1 MHCLFRNILPV
12 VGLSLLCCLTVPAQ
26 EAKLLPVI
34 PAPAQWETSSGRFLL
49 GADTRIAVKHDSLQS
64 IANLLR
70 QYLGELHSSNKADGA
85 GEPAI
90 IRLRINKAVGH
101 SSEAY
106 SLKIRERELIIEAG
120 GLKGLG
126 WGVQTLRQLWQPAS
140 EGYWLPALDIRDEP
154 RFAYRGMALDV
165 SRHFFP
171 VSFIRQYIDL
181 LALYKF
187 NTFHWH
193 LTDDQ
198 GWRIEIKSLPRLQ
211 EVAAWRSGTLI
222 GHKKELPHRF
232 DDKRYGG
239 YYTQSEIK
247 DIVAYAQQRGITVIP
262 EIEMPGHALAA
273 LAAYPQLGCT
283 GGPYETAR
291 FWGIFDD
298 VFCAGN
304 DSVFIFLQ
312 QVLDEVMTLFPSP
325 YIHIGGDECV
335 KDKWKACV
343 RCQQRMQKEGLKDE
357 EELQSY
363 FIKGIEAFVRSRGRH
378 IMGWDEILE
387 GGLPPDALVMSWR
400 GEAGGI
406 AAAAQGHPV
415 IMTPETHLY
424 FDYYQRMDMAEPL
437 ASGGFNPLHKV
448 YSYDPLSRIDS
459 VSRRWVRGVE
469 GQAWSEYYNSEQQ
482 AWYMLYPRILA
493 LAEVGWTDTTRK
505 NYAAFL
511 ERVPAQLNLLAAKGI
526 YGNNAFES
534 IQFGSKPAA
543 GGRVVLLESEWPG
556 VRIHYTLDGSAP
568 TLQSPLYTQ
577 PLFFTGTATIR
588 AGLWPPQSDTA
599 ISFLSKEIRIHKAS
613 DAKVEL
619 VNPAIA
625 RFNTEADALVNGLTG
640 NTRYNDQQW
649 LGFAGKDL
657 DVLIEL
663 KKPEQISR
671 VSTQFLRYH
680 WQRMWEPVQ
689 LEIFTSR
696 DGKKFDRVYRQDR
709 FPVNGINAVKA
720 VFGKRT
726 ARFIRIRAKNKG
738 IIPTGEY
745 GQGNAALLLVD
756 EVSVE

>member
-1 MHCLFRNILPV
+1 MHCFFRKTFLV
-12 VGLSLLCCLTVPAQ
+12 FSTVLMSCLVVPAQ
-26 EAKLLPVI
+26 DNKEWPLI
-34 PAPAQWETSSGRFLL
+34 PAPVQWELLPGKFLL
-49 GADTRIAVKHDSLQS
+49 ETGIRMELQHDSLQPV
-64 IANLLR
+64 AGLLR
-70 QYLGELHSSNKADGA
+70 QYLGELRNGNTNAA
-85 GEPAI
+85 AVQPI
-90 IRLRINKAVGH
+90 IRLQINKALSH

-106 SLKIRERELIIEAG
+106 SLRIGEHELIVEG
-120 GLKGLG
+120 SSLQGLG
-126 WGVQTLRQLWQPAS
+126 WGIQTLRQLWQPGQD
-140 EGYWLPALDIRDEP
+140 GYWLPAMRLKDEP

-211 EVAAWRSGTLI
+211 EVAAWRSATLI

-232 DDKRYGG
+232 DGKPYGG
-239 YYTQSEIK
+239 YYTQNEIK
-247 DIVAYAQQRGITVIP
+247 GIVAYAQQRGITVIP

-304 DSVFIFLQ
+304 DSTFYFLQ
-312 QVLDEVMTLFPSP
+312 QVLDEVMVLFPSP

-335 KDKWKACV
+335 KDKWKVCV
-343 RCQQRMQKEGLKDE
+343 RCQQRMRQEGLKNE

-363 FIKGIEAFVRSRGRH
+363 FIKRMEAFVRSRGRH
-378 IMGWDEILE
+378 IIGWDEILE

-424 FDYYQRMDMAEPL
+424 FDYYQSPDMAEPL

-448 YSYDPLSRIDS
+448 YGYDPLARMDS
-459 VSRRWVRGVE
+459 SSRRWVRGVE
-469 GQAWSEYYNSEQQ
+469 GQAWSEYYHNEQQ

-493 LAEVGWTDTTRK
+493 LAEVGWTNPVRK
-505 NYAAFL
+505 NYAQFL
-511 ERVPAQLNLLAAKGI
+511 PRVSHQLNHLASIGI
-526 YGNNAFES
+526 YGNARFET
-534 IQFGSKPAA
+534 IQLNSKPAQ
-543 GGRVVLLESEWPG
+543 GGRSVSLESEWPG
-556 VRIHYTLDGSAP
+556 ARIHYTLDGSLP
-568 TLQSPLYTQ
+568 TLKSPPYTK
-577 PLFFTGTATIR
+577 PIIVTAAATIR
-588 AGLWPPQSDTA
+588 AGLWPPLADTA

-613 DAKVEL
+613 DATVRLE
-619 VNPAIA
+619 NPPIP

-657 DVLIEL
+657 DVLIAL
-663 KKPEQISR
+663 KRTTQISSI
-671 VSTQFLRYH
+671 STQLLRYH
-680 WQRMWEPVQ
+680 WQRMWEPAL
-689 LEIFTSR
+689 LEIWTSR
-696 DGKKFDRVYRQDR
+696 DGKKFDKVYMQEQ
-709 FPVNGINAVKA
+709 FPENGINTVKA
-720 VFGKRT
+720 VFTKRA

-738 IIPTGEY
+738 IIPPGEY
-745 GQGNAALLLVD
+745 GQGNQALLLID
-756 EVSVE
+756 EVTVE

>member
-1 MHCLFRNILPV
+1 MHCLFRNILFFF
-12 VGLSLLCCLTVPAQ
+12 GLLLLCSLTAPAQ
-26 EAKLLPVI
+26 DIKLLPLI
-34 PAPAQWETSSGRFLL
+34 PAPVQWETSPGRFLL
-49 GADTRIAVKHDSLQS
+49 GKDTRIAIQHDSLQS
-64 IANLLR
+64 AAILLQ
-70 QYLGELHSSNKADGA
+70 QYLDELQNSSKSAVA
-85 GEPAI
+85 GPNTI
-90 IRLRINKAVGH
+90 IHLRINKTLDN
-101 SSEAY
+101 SPEAY
-106 SLKIRERELIIEAG
+106 FLKIGERELIIEARE
-120 GLKGLG
+120 LRGLG
-126 WGVQTLRQLWQPAS
+126 WGIQSLRQLWQPAS
-140 EGYWLPALDIRDEP
+140 DGYWLPALEIQDEP

-181 LALYKF
+181 LALYRF

-232 DDKRYGG
+232 DGKRYGG
-239 YYTQSEIK
+239 YYTQDEIK
-247 DIVAYAQQRGITVIP
+247 DIVAYAQLRGITVIP

-312 QVLDEVMTLFPSP
+312 QVLDEVMALFPSP

-335 KDKWKACV
+335 KDKWKACS
-343 RCQQRMQKEGLKDE
+343 RCRQRMQKEGLRDE

-363 FIKGIEAFVRSRGRH
+363 FIKRIERFVRSRGRH

-400 GEAGGI
+400 GEAGGM

-424 FDYYQRMDMAEPL
+424 FDYYQSLDIAEPL
-437 ASGGFNPLHKV
+437 ASGGFNPLYKV
-448 YSYDPLSRIDS
+448 YSYDPLARMDS
-459 VSRRWVRGVE
+459 AGGRWVSGVE
-469 GQAWSEYYNSEQQ
+469 GQAWSEYYYTQQQ
-482 AWYMLYPRILA
+482 AWYMLYPRMLA
-493 LAEVGWTDTTRK
+493 LAEVGWTIPARK
-505 NYAAFL
+505 NYATFL
-511 ERVPAQLNLLAAKGI
+511 QRVSTQLNLLAAKGI
-526 YGNNAFES
+526 YGNARFETIRLSNAA
-534 IQFGSKPAA
+534 AA
-543 GGRVVLLESEWPG
+543 GGRSVLLESEWPG
-556 VRIHYTLDGSAP
+556 ARIHYTLDGSRP
-568 TLQSPLYTQ
+568 TLKSPLYTQ
-577 PLFFTGTATIR
+577 PIHLTATATIR
-588 AGLWPPQSDTA
+588 AGLWPPLADTA
-599 ISFLSKEIRIHKAS
+599 MSFLSKEIRIHKAS
-613 DAKVEL
+613 DATLRL

-625 RFNTEADALVNGLTG
+625 RFNTDPDALVNGLTG
-640 NTRYNDQQW
+640 STRYNDQQW

-663 KKPEQISR
+663 KKTEQINR
-671 VSTQFLRYH
+671 VSTQLLRYH
-680 WQRMWEPVQ
+680 WQRMWEPVL
-689 LEIFTSR
+689 LEIWTSR
-696 DGKKFDRVYRQDR
+696 DGKKFDRVYRQDQ
-709 FPVNGINAVKA
+709 FPVNGVNAVKA
-720 VFGKRT
+720 VFSKRA

-738 IIPTGEY
+738 IIPAGEY
-745 GQGNAALLLVD
+745 GQGNAALLLIN
-756 EVSVE
+756 EVTVE

>member
-1 MHCLFRNILPV
+1 MLPV
-12 VGLSLLCCLTVPAQ
+12 FVVWQLCCLTVSAQ
-26 EAKLLPVI
+26 DNRILPLI
-34 PAPAQWETSSGRFLL
+34 PAPVQWQALAGKCRL
-49 GADTRIAVKHDSLQS
+49 GTETRIAVQHDSLQPV
-64 IANLLR
+64 ANLLR
-70 QYLGELHSSNKADGA
+70 QYLAELQGSKNAAVA

-90 IRLRINKAVGH
+90 IRLRINKAVGN

-120 GLKGLG
+120 GLQGLG
-126 WGVQTLRQLWQPAS
+126 WGVQSLRQLWQPAS
-140 EGYWLPALDIRDEP
+140 DGYWLPALDIKDEP

-304 DSVFIFLQ
+304 DSVFAFLQ
-312 QVLDEVMTLFPSP
+312 QVLDEVMILFPSP

-335 KDKWKACV
+335 KDKWKACM
-343 RCQQRMQKEGLKDE
+343 RCRQRMQKEGLTNE

-363 FIKGIEAFVRSRGRH
+363 FIKRIEAFVRSRGRH
-378 IMGWDEILE
+378 IIGWDEILE

-400 GEAGGI
+400 GEAGGV

-424 FDYYQRMDMAEPL
+424 FDYYQSMDMAEPL

-448 YSYDPLSRIDS
+448 YSYDPLSRMDS
-459 VSRRWVRGVE
+459 VSRRWVSGVE
-469 GQAWSEYYNSEQQ
+469 GQAWSEYYYSEQQ

-493 LAEVGWTDTTRK
+493 LAEVAWTNPARK

-511 ERVPAQLNLLAAKGI
+511 QRVPVQLNLLAAKGI
-526 YGNNAFES
+526 YGNSAFES
-534 IQFGSKPAA
+534 IQLVSKPAT
-543 GGRVVLLESEWPG
+543 GGRAVSLQSEWPG
-556 VRIHYTLDGSAP
+556 ARIHYTLDGSVP

-577 PLFFTGTATIR
+577 SVVFTATATLR

-599 ISFLSKEIRIHKAS
+599 ISFLTKEIRIHKAS
-613 DAKVEL
+613 DAKVGL
-619 VNPAIA
+619 VNAAIA
-625 RFNTEADALVNGLTG
+625 RFNTEADALVNGMMG

-657 DVLIEL
+657 DALIEL
-663 KKPEQISR
+663 KGARPISR
-671 VSTQFLRYH
+671 IGTQFLRYH

-689 LEIFTSR
+689 LEIWTSR
-696 DGKKFDRVYRQDR
+696 DGKKFDRVYRRDQ
-709 FPVNGINAVKA
+709 FPANGINSVKA
-720 VFGKRT
+720 VFSKRT

-738 IIPTGEY
+738 IIPAGEY

-756 EVSVE
+756 EVTVE

>member
-1 MHCLFRNILPV
+1 M
-12 VGLSLLCCLTVPAQ
+12 CCLSISAQ
-26 EAKLLPVI
+26 DVKLSPVI
-34 PAPAQWETSSGRFLL
+34 PAPVQWEALPGRFLL
-49 GADTRIAVKHDSLQS
+49 GMNTRIEVQHDSLQS
-64 IANLLR
+64 TAILLQ
-70 QYLGELHSSNKADGA
+70 QYLDELRSSNKSAVASGNT
-85 GEPAI
+85 I
-90 IRLRINKAVGH
+90 IRLHINRALSN

-106 SLKIRERELIIEAG
+106 SLKIRERELIIEG
-120 GLKGLG
+120 SELRGLG
-126 WGVQTLRQLWQPAS
+126 WGVQTLRQLWQPS
-140 EGYWLPALDIRDEP
+140 SDGYWLPVLDMQDEP

-181 LALYKF
+181 LASYKF

-211 EVAAWRSGTLI
+211 TVAAWRSGTLI

-232 DDKRYGG
+232 DGKRYGG
-239 YYTQSEIK
+239 YYTQDEVN

-304 DSVFIFLQ
+304 DSVFTFLQ

-335 KDKWKACV
+335 KDKWKACP

-363 FIKGIEAFVRSRGRH
+363 FIKRIERFVRSRGRH

-424 FDYYQRMDMAEPL
+424 FDYYQSLDMAEPL
-437 ASGGFNPLHKV
+437 ASGGFNPLYKV
-448 YSYDPLSRIDS
+448 YSYDPLTRMDS
-459 VSRRWVRGVE
+459 ASSRWVSGVE
-469 GQAWSEYYNSEQQ
+469 GQAWSEYYYTEQQ
-482 AWYMLYPRILA
+482 AWYMLVPRILA
-493 LAEVGWTDTTRK
+493 LAEVGWTNPVRK
-505 NYAAFL
+505 NYPAFL
-511 ERVPAQLNLLAAKGI
+511 QRVSTQLNQLAAKGI
-526 YGNNAFES
+526 YGNARFELVRLNSNA
-534 IQFGSKPAA
+534 AA
-543 GGRVVLLESEWPG
+543 GGRSVVLESEWPG
-556 VRIHYTLDGSAP
+556 ARIHYTLDGSQP
-568 TLQSPLYTQ
+568 TLQSPLYIRPIHLTA
-577 PLFFTGTATIR
+577 TATIR
-588 AGLWPPQSDTA
+588 AGLWPPLADTA
-599 ISFLSKEIRIHKAS
+599 MSFLSKEIRIHKAS
-613 DAKVEL
+613 DATLRL
-619 VNPAIA
+619 VNPAIP

-663 KKPEQISR
+663 KKPEQVSR

-680 WQRMWEPVQ
+680 WQRMWEPVL
-689 LEIFTSR
+689 LEIWTSR
-696 DGKKFDRVYRQDR
+696 DGKKFDRVYRLDQ
-709 FPVNGINAVKA
+709 FPVNGVNAVKA
-720 VFGKRT
+720 VFDKRT
-726 ARFIRIRAKNKG
+726 ARFIRIRAKNKNS
-738 IIPTGEY
+738 IPAGEY
-745 GQGNAALLLVD
+745 GQGNAALLLID
-756 EVSVE
+756 EVTVE

>member
-1 MHCLFRNILPV
+1 MHCFFRKTFLV
-12 VGLSLLCCLTVPAQ
+12 FSTVLMSCLVVPAQ
-26 EAKLLPVI
+26 DNKEWPLI
-34 PAPAQWETSSGRFLL
+34 PAPVQWELLPGKFLL
-49 GADTRIAVKHDSLQS
+49 ETGIRMELQHDSLQPV
-64 IANLLR
+64 AGLLR
-70 QYLGELHSSNKADGA
+70 QYLGELRNGNTNAA
-85 GEPAI
+85 AVQPI
-90 IRLRINKAVGH
+90 IRLQINKALSH

-106 SLKIRERELIIEAG
+106 SLRIGEHELIVEG
-120 GLKGLG
+120 SSLQGLG
-126 WGVQTLRQLWQPAS
+126 WGIQTLRQLWQPGQD
-140 EGYWLPALDIRDEP
+140 GYWLPAMRLKDEP

-232 DDKRYGG
+232 DGKPYGG
-239 YYTQSEIK
+239 YYTQNEIK
-247 DIVAYAQQRGITVIP
+247 EIVAYAQQRGITVIP

-273 LAAYPQLGCT
+273 LAAYPHLGCT

-304 DSVFIFLQ
+304 DSSFYFLQ
-312 QVLDEVMTLFPSP
+312 QVLDEVMALFPSP

-335 KDKWKACV
+335 KDKWKVCV
-343 RCQQRMQKEGLKDE
+343 RCQQRMRQEGLKNE

-363 FIKGIEAFVRSRGRH
+363 FIKRMEAFVRSRGRH
-378 IMGWDEILE
+378 IIGWDEILE

-424 FDYYQRMDMAEPL
+424 FDYYQSPDMAEPL

-448 YSYDPLSRIDS
+448 YGYDPLARMDS
-459 VSRRWVRGVE
+459 SSRRWVRGVE
-469 GQAWSEYYNSEQQ
+469 GQAWSEYYHNEQQ

-493 LAEVGWTDTTRK
+493 LAEVGWTNPVRK
-505 NYAAFL
+505 NYAQFL
-511 ERVPAQLNLLAAKGI
+511 PRVSDQLDHLASIGI
-526 YGNNAFES
+526 YGNARFET
-534 IQFGSKPAA
+534 IQLNSKPAQ
-543 GGRVVLLESEWPG
+543 GGRSVSLESEWPG
-556 VRIHYTLDGSAP
+556 ARIHYTLDGSLP
-568 TLQSPLYTQ
+568 TLKSPPYTK
-577 PLFFTGTATIR
+577 PIIVTAAATIR
-588 AGLWPPQSDTA
+588 AGLWPPLADTA
-599 ISFLSKEIRIHKAS
+599 ISFLSKEIRVHKAS
-613 DAKVEL
+613 DAAVRLE
-619 VNPAIA
+619 NPPIP

-657 DVLIEL
+657 DVLIAL
-663 KKPEQISR
+663 KRTTQISSI
-671 VSTQFLRYH
+671 STQLLRYH
-680 WQRMWEPVQ
+680 WQRMWEPAL
-689 LEIFTSR
+689 LEIWTSR
-696 DGKKFDRVYRQDR
+696 DGKKFDKVYMQEQ
-709 FPVNGINAVKA
+709 FPENGINTVKA
-720 VFGKRT
+720 VFTKRA

-738 IIPTGEY
+738 IIPPGEY
-745 GQGNAALLLVD
+745 GQGNPALLLID
-756 EVSVE
+756 EVTVE